1 MKSESGNAAE
11 IAVMYQDYLLNGE
24 IASELIECSISS
36 EKNTYVKET
45 NESSFSVRIRG
56 KNEEECK
63 ELAEIVQS
71 GLDAYTQKL
80 AENFPA
86 QRLQL
91 LSQSQNVIAD
101 QELAQ
106 LQDDTAL
113 AIKNLGEHLDT
124 IKSKM
129 NGNQLELYVEYT
141 ENQPQENTAEPE
153 SDSAADID
161 TEETQNTAVQQNVHI
176 SVSKFVI
183 GGILGAVLACI
194 FVLLKYLFSGSL
206 RSEEEIK
213 TLYHSNILGTI
224 RSSMKG
230 KHNKID
236 RWYAGARYGKA
247 GKLSLETEIELICAN
262 LKIICK
268 TSGNQKVY
276 LTGSNLSEIPAGI
289 IEKLVTECQTNGL
302 TLIAGKEINYYAKAL
317 EEMAETGQVVLI
329 EAMRKSRYKEMYQ
342 EVISCREH
350 QLPVLGTIVVG
361 I

>member
-1 MKSESGNAAE
+1 MHSVFVADSR
-11 IAVMYQDYLLNGE
+11 
-24 IASELIECSISS
+24 
-36 EKNTYVKET
+36 
-45 NESSFSVRIRG
+45 FS
-56 KNEEECK
+56 
-63 ELAEIVQS
+63 
-71 GLDAYTQKL
+71 
-80 AENFPA
+80 
-86 QRLQL
+86 
-91 LSQSQNVIAD
+91 
-101 QELAQ
+101 
-106 LQDDTAL
+106 
-113 AIKNLGEHLDT
+113 
-124 IKSKM
+124 
-129 NGNQLELYVEYT
+129 
-141 ENQPQENTAEPE
+141 PE
-153 SDSAADID
+153 
-161 TEETQNTAVQQNVHI
+161 
-176 SVSKFVI
+176 
-183 GGILGAVLACI
+183 AVL
-194 FVLLKYLFSGSL
+194 KYPSMSL
-206 RSEEEIK
+206 I
-213 TLYHSNILGTI
+213 
-224 RSSMKG
+224 
-230 KHNKID
+230 NKID

>member
-1 MKSESGNAAE
+1 MH
-11 IAVMYQDYLLNGE
+11 
-24 IASELIECSISS
+24 
-36 EKNTYVKET
+36 
-45 NESSFSVRIRG
+45 
-56 KNEEECK
+56 
-63 ELAEIVQS
+63 
-71 GLDAYTQKL
+71 
-80 AENFPA
+80 FPA